1 MGEHSVLRGQAAM
14 VCAISRRLKVEL
26 RPRLDRKVR
35 LKSVLGEFETTLEEL
50 GEEEAF
56 RFVLAAVRG
65 RKKSLESGFDLS
77 VKSEMS
83 HQMGL
88 GSSAA
93 VTVATLGALDRAAG
107 LSTPAEELLPE
118 AVELIRRVQGGR
130 GSGADA
136 AASALGGVLLY
147 RMEGCRAEK
156 AAREPELTVL
166 YSGSKKPT
174 PEVIALVE
182 EKLVRAPELFAG
194 LDALSGR
201 CAEEGFAAANEGDW
215 VRLGERMNVNQG
227 LLDAMGVDN
236 ARLAELVYAL
246 REDPGVTGSKISGS
260 GLGDCVVGLGRALRK
275 SWGAPCVELSVE
287 REGLRVEDA

>member
-1 MGEHSVLRGQAAM
+1 MGEHAVLRGQAAV
-14 VCAISRRLKVEL
+14 VCAVNRRMKVEV

-35 LKSVLGEFETTLEEL
+35 LKSVLGEYEATLEEL

-56 RFVLAAVRG
+56 RFVLEAVRM
-65 RKKSLESGFDLS
+65 RKKSLESGFDLT

-88 GSSAA
+88 GTSAA
-93 VTVATLGALDRAAG
+93 VTVATLGALDGAAG
-107 LSTPAEELLPE
+107 EETAAETLVGE
-118 AVELIRRVQGGR
+118 AVEAIRRVQGGK

-156 AAREPELTVL
+156 AGREPELTVL

-182 EKLVRAPELFAG
+182 ERWGKAPEIFGG
-194 LDALSGR
+194 LDALSGL
-201 CAEEGFAAANEGDW
+201 CAEEGFAAAKAGDW
-215 VRLGERMNVNQG
+215 ERMGARMNVNQG

-236 ARLAELVYAL
+236 ARLAELVYEL
-246 REDPGVTGSKISGS
+246 RADPGVWGSKISGS

-275 SWGAPCVELSVE
+275 SWGAPCMELTVEA
-287 REGLRVEDA
+287 EGLKVEEA